1 MSPADGGSASARF
14 PPEPGDRIVVLLNPH
29 ASGGNQEALR
39 RRIAAALAEWN
50 VPFDLVETSSAADA
64 MAVARRAAR
73 EGYRAVAAAG
83 GDGTVAAALRGTA
96 GTEVPVAILPFGT
109 GNQLATNFG
118 IPSSLEGSVRVAVEG
133 VPEPIDLGWI
143 DGQYFALMSGA
154 GADADMMAEATTE
167 LKQRLGPVAYL
178 YAGLKNAISPRI
190 AEYRIRADDREL
202 EIRASMVILANVGLL
217 AAPPFPLELQI
228 GPRISVQDGLLDICV
243 FAPRNLPEAAGMLWK
258 VARREYQGDD
268 RMIFLQASEVEVEC
282 DPPLPVQVDGEPFG
296 QTPLRAEAR
305 PSAGR
310 ILFPRGEDE

>member
-1 MSPADGGSASARF
+1 MSPADRGSGSARF

-64 MAVARRAAR
+64 MTVARRAAR
-73 EGYRAVAAAG
+73 DGYRAVAAAG

-190 AEYRIRADDREL
+190 AEYRIRADDQEL

-217 AAPPFPLELQI
+217 TAPPFPLELQI

-296 QTPLRAEAR
+296 QTPLQAEAR